1 MGMKGPSQKRNHL
14 PVPNVKK
21 LLTKVAIWRCMKEP
35 TLERSHLPVPCATRV
50 LLTLLVWRCMKG
62 STQERSHLPA
72 PSGFLTR
79 PMKEHM
85 VRKPIIANN
94 VTRNLANLFPR
105 KSKKPYYCKQCDK
118 NFSFLLFLEKR
129 YANFFV
135 TLFAMMGF
143 LFKVFCQV
151 HESTHT
157 GDKSF
162 ACSKND
168 KTLKKGSFEWV
179 WKDPHRRETICQLD
193 NFDLKS
199 TKIEII

>member
-1 MGMKGPSQKRNHL
+1 
-14 PVPNVKK
+14 
-21 LLTKVAIWRCMKEP
+21 MKEP
-35 TLERSHLPVPCATRV
+35 TLERSHFPVPCATRV

-62 STQERSHLPA
+62 SIQERSHLHVPSVIKHFNKIVIWRSMRGHTQERSHLPA

-105 KSKKPYYCKQCDK
+105 KSKKPYYCKQCGK
-118 NFSFLLFLEKR
+118 NFSYLLFLEKR

-157 GDKSF
+157 GEKSF

>member
-1 MGMKGPSQKRNHL
+1 MKGSIQ
-14 PVPNVKK
+14 
-21 LLTKVAIWRCMKEP
+21 
-35 TLERSHLPVPCATRV
+35 ERSHLHVPSV
-50 LLTLLVWRCMKG
+50 IKHFNKIVIWRSMRG
-62 STQERSHLPA
+62 HTQERSHLPA

-118 NFSFLLFLEKR
+118 NFSYLLFLEKR

-157 GDKSF
+157 GEKSF

-168 KTLKKGSFEWV
+168 KTLKKGSLE
-179 WKDPHRRETICQLD
+179 
-193 NFDLKS
+193 
-199 TKIEII
+199 